1 MSFARLGRHGE
12 GHLQGRLQGGGPR
25 AELCHQREVHRGRG
39 LGGGGGHLEHG
50 PGAVVRL
57 AGLQGILRRGAP
69 RGSEPIRAAGV
80 GPDDARR
87 AGARCREGGS
97 IGNGDQGQ
105 SQNGL
110 EPARHRRLFL
120 RRRRQASRRGKE
132 DQLRGR
138 LGLVRLRSDRRH
150 SLGPLQRPAGAEGQV
165 RARHDHQ
172 SLTARARMPPIA
184 QYVFNGVVTGGILA
198 LPAVAFSLLW
208 RLLRFPNFAVST
220 YLTVGAYVALVL
232 NHGVPASL
240 ELAWLGALVVTGAL
254 ALVVDRIAFRPM
266 RDRRPFSLAIAS
278 IGVAFVLENVV
289 RFVWGNDF
297 RSYDVPVT
305 RGMSV
310 AGLRIGRDQLL
321 VLGVAVVLMARS
333 EEHTSEL
340 QSLAYLVC
348 RLLLEKK
355 KKS

>member
-1 MSFARLGRHGE
+1 
-12 GHLQGRLQGGGPR
+12 
-25 AELCHQREVHRGRG
+25 
-39 LGGGGGHLEHG
+39 
-50 PGAVVRL
+50 
-57 AGLQGILRRGAP
+57 
-69 RGSEPIRAAGV
+69 
-80 GPDDARR
+80 
-87 AGARCREGGS
+87 
-97 IGNGDQGQ
+97 
-105 SQNGL
+105 
-110 EPARHRRLFL
+110 
-120 RRRRQASRRGKE
+120 
-132 DQLRGR
+132 
-138 LGLVRLRSDRRH
+138 
-150 SLGPLQRPAGAEGQV
+150 
-165 RARHDHQ
+165 
-172 SLTARARMPPIA
+172 MPPIA

-232 NHGVPASL
+232 NHGVRASI

-254 ALVVDRIAFRPM
+254 ALLVDRIAFRPM

-321 VLGVAVVLMARS
+321 ILGVAVVLMALAQAFLLRTRLGIAMRATADNPRLAAVKRS

-340 QSLAYLVC
+340 QSHSDLVC

-355 KKS
+355 NNPTNRSRRQAAAQRQTLARR